1 MTLPYDTIFSRY
13 MGIVNDPKELSLNE
27 ADLFEI
33 YNERLHMVLGDPRV
47 NAKFL
52 NIELDDEVQRI
63 TFTLKNSVND
73 ISDSEFV
80 VKLFAMGMGI
90 EWMKPQVD
98 SLDFALRMV
107 GGKEEKSLQ
116 NSYKQ
121 MQDRLK
127 RLEKQ
132 FSDHLSSHGYLN
144 NSYLKGNS

>member
-13 MGIVNDPKELSLNE
+13 MGIIKDPKELSLNE
-27 ADLFEI
+27 SDLLEM

-47 NAKFL
+47 SAKFS
-52 NIELDDEVQRI
+52 NIEFDDEIQTI
-63 TFTLKNSVND
+63 TFALKNSVND
-73 ISDSEFV
+73 ISDIEFV

-90 EWMKPQVD
+90 EWLKPQID
-98 SLDFALRMV
+98 SLDFTLRMV

-116 NSYKQ
+116 NLYKQ

-144 NSYLKGNS
+144 NSYLKGTS